1 MVTST
6 FSLDLLSYLKIISGW
21 RESNYKVQVARA
33 QPKFYMV
40 MGDLNRIDQPLNHRI
55 Y

>member
-6 FSLDLLSYLKIISGW
+6 FSLDLLSYLKIISGL
-21 RESNYKVQVARA
+21 RGFNYKVQVAKA

-40 MGDLNRIDQPLNHRI
+40 MGDSPPTD
-55 Y
+55 